1 MKRLVKLQLRNLFSL
16 KSFYVCTAL
25 MLLSPIINLVAS
37 LLVKKKFTATFIPE
51 VSSLLSGTEIVITV
65 VIVLFACL
73 DSNDGTLKNIISRGY
88 TKKQYLLSKY
98 IVALIATLI
107 MYLAPIIL
115 TFIITIGNGMGFASK
130 YAYYILAYLMQIGAI
145 ICLYVVLSYVFGKIG
160 PSMIA
165 CLIGPNIVGTALPLL
180 KLLIKTEKINIANFW
195 ITNISGSAIVKNPDI
210 VDLLVVAGLAAVY
223 IIGLLSLGLYLGK
236 KKEVK

>member
-16 KSFYVCTAL
+16 KSFYVCSIL

-37 LLVKKKFTATFIPE
+37 LIIKKEFVVKFIPE
-51 VSSLLSGTEIVITV
+51 VSNLLSSTEILITV

-107 MYLAPIIL
+107 MYLVPIIL
-115 TFIITIGNGMGFASK
+115 TFIITIGNGMGFESK
-130 YAYYILAYLMQIGAI
+130 YVYYILAYLMQIGATV
-145 ICLYVVLSYVFGKIG
+145 CLYVVLSYIFEKIG
-160 PSMIA
+160 PSMVA
-165 CLIGPNIVGTALPLL
+165 CLIGPNMIGTALPLL
-180 KLLIKTEKINIANFW
+180 QLLVKTKKINIANFW
-195 ITNISGSAIVKNPDI
+195 ITNIAGSAIVKIPNI
-210 VDLLVVAGLAAVY
+210 VDLLVVASLATVY